1 MKTCILESIKIIH
14 FVIRFTCENFHS
26 KRDVY
31 ESRYSLKSTCI
42 FLLLVNFPAYC
53 FPYGTSGNPTIYLSS
68 SWHCAWEKGLKP
80 GENEIDAYERVACIR
95 LLGTAS
101 PCTGHTA
108 ELCLVNEARLIRIR
122 TLINSPAEFSS
133 SSRRLASRPTAYPSF
148 PFSTEGRMVLALR
161 ASSSDV
167 FSQQEG
173 TGERRLRGKPL
184 EPISRSSIF
193 IHRLFTLSLSLSLFL
208 SVCLSTLSLGTYGL
222 SCVY

>member
-1 MKTCILESIKIIH
+1 M
-14 FVIRFTCENFHS
+14 
-26 KRDVY
+26 
-31 ESRYSLKSTCI
+31 
-42 FLLLVNFPAYC
+42 
-53 FPYGTSGNPTIYLSS
+53 
-68 SWHCAWEKGLKP
+68 KP

-193 IHRLFTLSLSLSLFL
+193 IHRLFTLSLSLCLLSLSLCLSLYSLVRDLRFVLCLLTLRLVFRRTVAPSPLILFYLFL
-208 SVCLSTLSLGTYGL
+208 F
-222 SCVY
+222 